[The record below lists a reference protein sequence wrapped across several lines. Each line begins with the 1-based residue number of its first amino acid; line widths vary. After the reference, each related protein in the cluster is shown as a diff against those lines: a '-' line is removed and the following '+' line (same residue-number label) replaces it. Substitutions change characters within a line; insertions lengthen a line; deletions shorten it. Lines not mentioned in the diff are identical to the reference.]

1 MNTRLI
7 YTLSTLSLL
16 FFYCGMGYSQEQP
29 SLRQRADERYNR
41 YEYAHAAV
49 LYAKL
54 VEKRNPRLAD
64 MEKLASCYEQMNDYE
79 AAEQWY
85 ARVVAHD
92 DRTVESLRSYGQVLK
107 ANGKYAEARHQ
118 FEAYLS
124 QGGSDDGVSGV
135 IAGCDSAIA
144 WMANPTRHH
153 IQNQTAVNTELSEFA
168 VHAADGLVFYT
179 GEPEVSD
186 AADKHGWT
194 GNAFLRIFSAER
206 APDNNLSSPQFAADM
221 PNDARY
227 HIGPVTADADGK
239 TLYVTR
245 TYPGKEGAVSKE
257 RRTKYHTNKLEL
269 YHYTKDAATGEW
281 HAEPFAYNNVKA
293 YSVGHAA
300 LAIDG
305 NTLYFVSDMPGGHGG
320 TDIWF
325 CKLQTDGQWGTPENA
340 GSGVNTG
347 GDEMFPSIAPDG
359 TLYYSS
365 DGLPGMGGLDIFRST
380 GAESQWSAPENM
392 RYPVN
397 SPRDDFAFVNVT
409 DDEEAISGYLSSN
422 RRESVGGDD
431 VYSFVFEKPKI
442 IIILQGITSGKQ
454 SGERLVADVTLFD
467 GDKEIVARRQSTD
480 NGTFEFVLDGDRSYQ
495 VFARKTGYHPD
506 SALVSTLG
514 ITKSDTLHVAL
525 LLDPEFTVGQRIE
538 LENIYYDFDKHN
550 IRPDAAEILDRLVK
564 IMQDYPTLKIEL
576 SSHTDSRGSDAYNMG
591 LSQRRAQA
599 AVDYLVSRGIMRDR
613 MEAQGYGETRLV
625 NDCGNGVPC
634 SREQHQANRRTEVT
648 VSAY

>member
-1 MNTRLI
+1 MRLL
-7 YTLSTLSLL
+7 YTLSTFSLL
-16 FFYCGMGYSQEQP
+16 FFYGTLGYGQEQP
-29 SLRQRADERYNR
+29 SLRQRADELYNR
-41 YEYAHAAV
+41 YEYANAAA

-54 VEKRNPRLAD
+54 ADKRRPRLTD
-64 MEKLASCYEQMNDYE
+64 MEKLASCYEQMNDFE
-79 AAEQWY
+79 AAEEWY
-85 ARVVAHD
+85 AHVVKHS
-92 DRTVESLRSYGQVLK
+92 DRAVESLRSYGRVLK
-107 ANGKYAEARHQ
+107 ANGKYAEAKHQ

-124 QGGSDDGVSGV
+124 QGGADDGVSGFV
-135 IAGCDSAIA
+135 AGCDSAIV

-153 IQNQTAVNTELSEFA
+153 LQNQTAVNTERSEFA
-168 VHAADGLVFYT
+168 VHASDGSVFYT
-179 GEPEVSD
+179 GEPEVAGNS
-186 AADKHGWT
+186 DKHGWT

-206 APDNNLSSPQFAADM
+206 ATDNSLSSPQFAADM
-221 PNDARY
+221 HNDARY
-227 HIGPVTADADGK
+227 HIGPITMDADGQ

-257 RRTKYHTNKLEL
+257 RHTKYHTNKLEL
-269 YHYTKDAATGEW
+269 YRYTKDASTGEW
-281 HAEPFAYNNVKA
+281 NAEPFAYNNVKA

-300 LAIDG
+300 LAPDG

-325 CKLQTDGQWGTPENA
+325 CRRQGDGQWGTPENA
-340 GSGVNTG
+340 GPEVNSAG
-347 GDEMFPSIAPDG
+347 GEMFPNVAPDG

-365 DGLPGMGGLDIFRST
+365 DGLRGMGGLDIFRST
-380 GAESQWSAPENM
+380 GAGSEWSTPENM

-397 SPRDDFAFVNVT
+397 SPRDDFAFVNVA
-409 DDEEAISGYLSSN
+409 DDEEAIRGYLSSN
-422 RRESVGGDD
+422 RHGGRGGDD
-431 VYSFVFEKPKI
+431 IYSFAFEKPKI
-442 IIILQGITSGKQ
+442 IIILQGTTSNKQ

-467 GDKEIVARRQSTD
+467 GNKEIIASKRSTE
-480 NGTFEFVLDGDRSYQ
+480 NGTFEFALDGDRNYEI
-495 VFARKTGYHPD
+495 FARKGGFHPD
-506 SALVSTLG
+506 SAQLSTFG
-514 ITKSDTLHVAL
+514 IVKSDTLHVAL

-599 AVDYLVSRGIMRDR
+599 AVKYLVGRGIAGDR
-613 MEAQGYGETRLV
+613 MVAEGFGETRLV

-648 VSAY
+648 VTAY